1 MTERKNDLNGKLEKL
16 KTYIKEQGSLAV
28 AFSGGVDSTF
38 LLKTAHDVLG
48 DGCFAITARSA
59 SFPRRE
65 QEEAAAFC
73 QDENIRQIFFDSGEM
88 DIPAYA
94 RNRKDRCYH
103 CKHAL
108 FSKMKEIAAAEGVSA
123 VAEGSNMDDLGDYRP
138 GLRAIAELEVLSP
151 LREAGLYKDEIRI
164 LSRQMGLSTWSKQS
178 FACLASRF
186 VYGEPITPE
195 KLRMVE
201 EAEQMLSGLGLEQY
215 RVRIHGTL
223 ARIELLPGDFGILL
237 DREIRHRIVETCREL
252 GFSYVTMDLQ
262 GYRTGSMN
270 EVLSEDEKK
279 T

>member
-1 MTERKNDLNGKLEKL
+1 MKTETAGKQKRLEEIL
-16 KTYIKEQGSLAV
+16 LEMGSVAV

-38 LLKTAHDVLG
+38 LLKTAHDLLG
-48 DGCFAITARSA
+48 DRAFAVTARLGSVPA
-59 SFPRRE
+59 RE
-65 QEEAAAFC
+65 LKEAVRFCEEAG
-73 QDENIRQIFFDSGEM
+73 IRQIFVDVDEM
-88 DIPAYA
+88 QIEGFRTNPP
-94 RNRKDRCYH
+94 DRCYH
-103 CKHAL
+103 CKKAL
-108 FSKMKEIAAAEGVSA
+108 FTRMLEEADRNGAASL
-123 VAEGSNMDDLGDYRP
+123 AEGSNMDDLGDYRP

-151 LREAGLYKDEIRI
+151 LREAGLYKDEIRT
-164 LSRQMGLSTWSKQS
+164 LSRQMGLPTWSKQS

-195 KLRMVE
+195 KLHMVE
-201 EAEQMLSGLGLEQY
+201 EAEQMLSSLGLEQY
-215 RVRIHGTL
+215 RVRIHGTM
-223 ARIELLPGDFGILL
+223 ARIELLPRDFGTLL

>member
-1 MTERKNDLNGKLEKL
+1 MTERKNDLDDKLEKL
-16 KTYIKEQGSLAV
+16 KTYIREQGSLAV

-48 DGCFAITARSA
+48 DRCVAITARSA

-73 QDENIRQIFFDSGEM
+73 RDENIRQIFFDSGEM

-108 FSKMKEIAAAEGVSA
+108 FSKMKEIAAAEGVPA

-164 LSRQMGLSTWSKQS
+164 LSRQMGLPTWSKQS

-215 RVRIHGTL
+215 RVRIHGTM

-237 DREIRHRIVETCREL
+237 DREIRHRIVETCRKL

>member
-1 MTERKNDLNGKLEKL
+1 MDEKLEKL
-16 KTYIKEQGSLAV
+16 KTYIREQGSLAV

-48 DGCFAITARSA
+48 DRCVAITARSA

-73 QDENIRQIFFDSGEM
+73 RGENIRQIFFDSGEM

-108 FSKMKEIAAAEGVSA
+108 FSKMKEIAAAEGVPP

-138 GLRAIAELEVLSP
+138 GLRAIRELGVRSP
-151 LREAGLYKDEIRI
+151 LQEAGLYKSEIRA
-164 LSRQMGLSTWSKQS
+164 LSRELGLPTWDKPS

-186 VYGEPITPE
+186 VYGEAITE
-195 KLRMVE
+195 KKLAMVDR
-201 EAEQMLSGLGLEQY
+201 AEQRLLDLGFRQF
-215 RVRIHGTL
+215 RVRLHGNL
-223 ARIELLPGDFGILL
+223 ARIEVLPEEMERLAAAPV
-237 DREIRHRIVETCREL
+237 REGLYAQLKAI
-252 GFSYVTMDLQ
+252 GFDYVTMDLG

-270 EVLSEDEKK
+270 ETLQG
-279 T
+279 TQ

>member
-59 SFPRRE
+59 SFPCRE

-108 FSKMKEIAAAEGVSA
+108 FSKMKEIAAAEGVPA

-138 GLRAIAELEVLSP
+138 GLRAIEELEVLSP
-151 LREAGLYKDEIRI
+151 LREAGLYKDEIRT
-164 LSRQMGLSTWSKQS
+164 LSRQMGLPAWNKQS

-195 KLRMVE
+195 KLHMVE
-201 EAEQMLSGLGLEQY
+201 EAEQMLSGLGLKQY
-215 RVRIHGTL
+215 RVRIHGTM
-223 ARIELLPGDFGILL
+223 ARIELLPRDFGTLL

>member
-1 MTERKNDLNGKLEKL
+1 MQSMLTK
-16 KTYIKEQGSLAV
+16 YKEGGLAV

-38 LLKTAHDVLG
+38 LLALAAEELGVDKVLALTMKAPIIPEDELEYAADFCRKLGVRHKIVDGSDVLE
-48 DGCFAITARSA
+48 T
-59 SFPRRE
+59 
-65 QEEAAAFC
+65 AAFT
-73 QDENIRQIFFDSGEM
+73 EN
-88 DIPAYA
+88 PP
-94 RNRKDRCYH
+94 DRCYH

-108 FSKMKEIAAAEGVSA
+108 FSKMKEIAAAEGVPP

-151 LREAGLYKDEIRI
+151 LREAGLYKDEIRT
-164 LSRQMGLSTWSKQS
+164 LSRQMGLPTWSKQS

-195 KLRMVE
+195 KLHMVE
-201 EAEQMLSGLGLEQY
+201 EAEQMLSSLGLEQY
-215 RVRIHGTL
+215 RVRIHGTM
-223 ARIELLPGDFGILL
+223 ARIELLPRDFGTLL

>member
-1 MTERKNDLNGKLEKL
+1 MTERKNDLNEKLEKL
-16 KTYIKEQGSLAV
+16 KTYIREQGSLAV

-48 DGCFAITARSA
+48 DRCLAITARSA

-73 QDENIRQIFFDSGEM
+73 RDENIRQIFFDSGEM

-108 FSKMKEIAAAEGVSA
+108 FSKMKEIAAAEGVPP

-151 LREAGLYKDEIRI
+151 LREAGLYKDEIRT
-164 LSRQMGLSTWSKQS
+164 LSRQMGLPHN
-178 FACLASRF
+178 FRF
-186 VYGEPITPE
+186 VWGRGRGGTDAQRSGSGTVQGPDPWYHGQDRAAARG
-195 KLRMVE
+195 LRDP
-201 EAEQMLSGLGLEQY
+201 AG
-215 RVRIHGTL
+215 
-223 ARIELLPGDFGILL
+223 PGDPAQG
-237 DREIRHRIVETCREL
+237 R
-252 GFSYVTMDLQ
+252 GNLQ
-262 GYRTGSMN
+262 GAGIFLCDHGPAGLQDRQY
-270 EVLSEDEKK
+270 E
-279 T
+279 

>member
-1 MTERKNDLNGKLEKL
+1 MTERKNDLNEKLEKL
-16 KTYIKEQGSLAV
+16 KTFIREQGSLAV

-48 DGCFAITARSA
+48 DRCLAITARSA

-73 QDENIRQIFFDSGEM
+73 RDENIRQIFFDSGEM

-108 FSKMKEIAAAEGVSA
+108 FSKMKEIAAAEGVPA

-138 GLRAIAELEVLSP
+138 GLRAIAELEV
-151 LREAGLYKDEIRI
+151 
-164 LSRQMGLSTWSKQS
+164 
-178 FACLASRF
+178 ASRF

-215 RVRIHGTL
+215 RVRIHGTM